1 VERAR
6 RAGELQGFTGNL
18 GAVLARAG
26 RLSGRLYGE
35 LLEPLGLTPAQAAI
49 LGSLESRGEA
59 AVGELAAMWRVKAPV
74 VSPIMRGLEERG
86 YVKRRPDPEDGRR
99 SIMVVTEGGR
109 EVLGEVREIQ
119 GQALERVTA
128 GLTEEEAGKLR
139 EYLIRVIEALED

>member
-1 VERAR
+1 MERAR
-6 RAGELQGFTGNL
+6 WAGELPEFTGNL

-49 LGSLESRGEA
+49 LGSLESLGET

-74 VSPIMRGLEERG
+74 VTPMMCGLEERG

-109 EVLGEVREIQ
+109 EVLREVREIQ
-119 GQALERVTA
+119 GRALERVTA

-139 EYLIRVIEALED
+139 EYLIRVIEVLED